1 MALKRVRVWLMLI
14 SMFISLQGWRM
25 EGCLKQERSALLQ
38 LKHFFN
44 NPNRLQNWVEGY
56 ENSDCC
62 YWESVYC
69 DFATGRV
76 SGLDLGSAR
85 NQELGEWYL
94 NVSLFSPFQEIQ
106 RLNLSY
112 NLIAGCVENEGFER
126 LSHLNN
132 FVALDLSDNM
142 FNDSRILPGLS
153 NLEHLSLRGNMFN
166 NSILSYVSTLSL
178 LKQLDLTDIGLKD
191 TVDLQELDSLRH
203 LQRLSMGGNEIKR
216 IVISKELPLLKNLTG
231 LRISDTVFHN
241 NFFQMIGTMTS
252 LEYLYIT
259 SSDISGTLL
268 DQELP
273 WFKNL
278 IDLQIHHTVFQDN
291 FLQIFAAMTSLQF
304 IVIGSSDLNDT
315 LLDQVLPTF
324 KSLKYVEFHDI
335 ALNNFPA
342 IFNGSCNSLETLLL
356 DNCNLTNTLPGQEL
370 PTFKSLTKLD
380 ISNTIFN
387 NNNSLQM
394 LSSMTSLEYLS
405 IVNCTFKSTS
415 LDEGICKMH
424 HLMEL
429 RIIGNGLTWWCVA
442 NLTSLFE
449 LDISINS
456 FSGHIPMEFGAYLSV
471 LNSFNIS
478 GNAFE
483 GMIPSSFGD
492 MKSLTYLDMSN
503 NLLTGGIPEEL
514 AGCISLGHLAL
525 SNNSLQGQIF

>member
-69 DFATGRV
+69 DFITRRV
-76 SGLDLGSAR
+76 SGLDLGSTR

-142 FNDSRILPGLS
+142 FNDSCILPVIIITIIIGLISVLGLS

-216 IVISKELPLLKNLTG
+216 IVISKGE
-231 LRISDTVFHN
+231 
-241 NFFQMIGTMTS
+241 TS
-252 LEYLYIT
+252 LR
-259 SSDISGTLL
+259 
-268 DQELP
+268 
-273 WFKNL
+273 NL
-278 IDLQIHHTVFQDN
+278 IGLYLSNMSISNGMSLLQ
-291 FLQIFAAMTSLQF
+291 
-304 IVIGSSDLNDT
+304 T
-315 LLDQVLPTF
+315 LGLFP
-324 KSLKYVEFHDI
+324 SLKYVVFRY
-335 ALNNFPA
+335 NNFS
-342 IFNGSCNSLETLLL
+342 GVV
-356 DNCNLTNTLPGQEL
+356 NTYG
-370 PTFKSLTKLD
+370 KL
-380 ISNTIFN
+380 
-387 NNNSLQM
+387 QQ
-394 LSSMTSLEYLS
+394 Y
-405 IVNCTFKSTS
+405 
-415 LDEGICKMH
+415 
-424 HLMEL
+424 
-429 RIIGNGLTWWCVA
+429 
-442 NLTSLFE
+442 
-449 LDISINS
+449 
-456 FSGHIPMEFGAYLSV
+456 
-471 LNSFNIS
+471 
-478 GNAFE
+478 
-483 GMIPSSFGD
+483 
-492 MKSLTYLDMSN
+492 
-503 NLLTGGIPEEL
+503 
-514 AGCISLGHLAL
+514 
-525 SNNSLQGQIF
+525 